1 MEKHTN
7 HLINETSPYLLQH
20 AHNPVN
26 WYPWGE
32 EALALAK
39 KEHKLIIVS
48 IGYAACHWCHV
59 MEHESFEDTT
69 VANLMNKYYI
79 AIKVDREERPDVDQ
93 VYMDA
98 AHIMTGRGGWPLNV
112 IALPDGRP
120 IYAGTYFPKEQWLK
134 VLQGVQEF
142 YQKTPEKALEQ
153 AMQVASGVSKMNI
166 VPKAS
171 VTDFTREVLT
181 AAARDWVQAMDM
193 QEGGRRGNMK
203 FPMPASYLALLNY
216 AVVNH
221 DGQATGAVTLTLD
234 KMAMGGIYD
243 QLGGGFSRYS
253 VDPYWHVPHFE
264 KMLYDNAQLITLYS
278 EAYKLTKNPFY
289 KQVVEETIAFCQ
301 RELGA
306 PEGGFYAS
314 LDADSE
320 GEEGKF
326 YVWAAAEI
334 DEILGAEGEIF
345 KRYYGVTRQGNWEG
359 GKNVLKITGDVKK
372 LAGEFGLTEEEITG
386 YIKTAREKLL
396 AVREKRIRPGLDD
409 KILTSWNGLMISGLA
424 HAYEALATEACRQ
437 RAVALGNFIYEKM
450 WTGKNLYRNR
460 KNGQSTIN
468 GFLDDYAFT
477 IMGFIDLYRITFDQQ
492 WLSRANELTRVAN
505 KEFFDD
511 QSGMYRFKSAKDDP
525 LYVKKIVVEDNV
537 IPAGNSAMAN
547 NLFHLGHLLYDE
559 AYLARS
565 RTMLAAAT
573 EAMQQY
579 AAFYYGW
586 FNLYQLHLVEPFEV
600 VIMGD
605 DYDPV
610 RQQLAQEFLP
620 ATLLLG
626 GDKEGE
632 LALLKD
638 KRVPGKTLI
647 YVCVNKTC
655 QLPVDEAGQ
664 ALAQMQELRE
674 N

>member
-1 MEKHTN
+1 MEKYTN

-39 KEHKLIIVS
+39 KEQKLIIVS

-120 IYAGTYFPKEQWLK
+120 IYAGTYFPKKQWLK

-171 VTDFTREVLT
+171 DTNFTREALTT
-181 AAARDWVQAMDM
+181 AAGDWVKAMDM

-216 AVVNH
+216 AVLNH
-221 DGQATGAVTLTLD
+221 DEQAAGAVTLTLD

-278 EAYKLTKNPFY
+278 EAYKLSKNPY
-289 KQVVEETIAFCQ
+289 YQQIIEETIAFCQ

-306 PEGGFYAS
+306 PEDGFYAS

-320 GEEGKF
+320 GEEGKY
-326 YVWAAAEI
+326 YVWTAAEI
-334 DEILGAEGEIF
+334 DEILGDEAEIF

-372 LAGEFGLTEEEITG
+372 LAGEFDLTEKEIIAH
-386 YIKTAREKLL
+386 IKTAGEKLL

-424 HAYEALATEACRQ
+424 HAYEALATEAYRQ

-505 KEFFDD
+505 KEFFDA

-547 NLFHLGHLLYDE
+547 NLFHLGHLLYNE
-559 AYLARS
+559 EYLTRS
-565 RTMLAAAT
+565 RTMLAAVT

-600 VIMGD
+600 AIMGD

-610 RQQLAQEFLP
+610 RQQLAREFLP
-620 ATLLLG
+620 ATILLG

-655 QLPVDEAGQ
+655 QLPVGEAGQ